1 MMKKN
6 AVNNSFMVDLMNV
19 LAYMK
24 FMETRK
30 LTSLEEL
37 ELKECLSSMKKEG
50 VGNVVEAL
58 GF

>member
-50 VGNVVEAL
+50 FGNVVEAL

>member
-50 VGNVVEAL
+50 FENVVEAL
-58 GF
+58 ES

>member
-50 VGNVVEAL
+50 FENVVEAL